1 MSSEIPLLRVYLK
14 LLLAALFWGGTFIAG
29 KMLAGEVLPFSAAF
43 LRFFMASL
51 ILLALTFRQFGRLP
65 KINRDDLMP
74 LLLLGLSG
82 VFAYNALFF
91 GGLMRIEASRAA
103 VIVANNPVAIAL
115 FAALIFGESLTLH
128 KVAGIVLS
136 VAGAIT
142 VVVRGDVTQLV
153 SGGVGWGELMIFGCV
168 ISWTIYSLVGRR
180 AMRNFSPLVAVTY
193 SAVAGA
199 LLLLPFALGEGVL
212 THIGSYSVRS
222 WMSLIYL
229 SVFGTVIGFVW
240 YYQGIFRIGSTRAGQ
255 FINFVPIAAV
265 SLSVWL
271 LREPLT
277 WSLLVG
283 LLLVSSGLYLTNK
296 RTN

>member
-1 MSSEIPLLRVYLK
+1 MSSETPLLRIYLK
-14 LLLAALFWGGTFIAG
+14 LFLAALFWGGTFIAG

-115 FAALIFGESLTLH
+115 FAALIFGETLTLH
-128 KVAGIVLS
+128 KVLGIVLS

-180 AMRNFSPLVAVTY
+180 AMRNFSPLVAVAY

-222 WMSLIYL
+222 WVSLIYL

-240 YYQGIFRIGSTRAGQ
+240 YYQGISRIGSTRAGQ